1 MALTEPTAVA
11 KRFRDAV
18 GRAEDEIDL
27 AEAVLLI
34 AAHADEH
41 LDVPKYLSELDTLAA
56 SLAEQLPESSDDAD
70 RLRALNRFMFEQQGF
85 GPSLQDYYDPRNSCL
100 DQVLDRRV
108 GIPITLSIVYMEIG
122 RRIGLAIDGVPFPGH
137 FLVRCRMGEE
147 TIVLDP
153 FAHGA
158 SLSFADLQ
166 QRLRAIQGDDITPTD
181 LAYALRAATTKDIL
195 TRMLG
200 NLKAI
205 YVQRQDDYRMLT
217 ILEMIVALAPDA
229 AAEVRDRGIVY
240 LRLECF
246 RAALADFERYLE
258 LAPTADDAGLIRK
271 GVVELRKTASR
282 LN

>member
-11 KRFRDAV
+11 KRFRDV
-18 GRAEDEIDL
+18 VDRAEDEIDL

-34 AAHADEH
+34 AAHADVH

-56 SLAEQLPESSDDAD
+56 ALAEQLPESSDDAD
-70 RLRALNRFMFEQQGF
+70 RLRALNRFMFQQQGF
-85 GPSLQDYYDPRNSCL
+85 GPSVEDYYDPRNSCL
-100 DQVLDRRV
+100 DQVLERRV

-122 RRIGLAIDGVPFPGH
+122 RRIGLAIDGVSFPGH
-137 FLVRCRMGEE
+137 FLVRCRLAEDV
-147 TIVLDP
+147 IVLDP

-158 SLSFADLQ
+158 SLSFEDLQ
-166 QRLRAIQGDDITPTD
+166 QRLRAIQGDGITPTD

-195 TRMLG
+195 NRMLG

-217 ILEMIVALAPDA
+217 ILDMIIALAPDA

-246 RAALADFERYLE
+246 RAALDDFERYIE
-258 LAPTADDAGLIRK
+258 LAPTAADAGLIRK
-271 GVVELRKTASR
+271 GVVELRKAAAR